1 MHEHYIIIINP
12 IYSGLDSSQTGFQ
25 NLVSVMAAV
34 AHHAIPAGQH
44 QNGAIGLRVVLV
56 LKLMIIIDTTS
67 EQKEKFY
74 INVTRYHLFC
84 L

>member
-1 MHEHYIIIINP
+1 
-12 IYSGLDSSQTGFQ
+12 
-25 NLVSVMAAV
+25 MAAV